1 MRNKIAFVIG
11 ASVIAVCAVTAALL
25 IFFKLREQWAN
36 QWYKRLG
43 CAMLMGVAVCGTNA
57 MLIMII
63 IYDWL
68 TSNYTTRP
76 FLGMH
81 YTALVG
87 TMYYPG
93 DSHTGPP
100 TPVLATPAL
109 IGIISAIVVAGCI
122 ILFVIVAKAKI
133 ENSKLP
139 FQKKSQKRLIL
150 DTIFFDTNGRILV
163 KVDGVVPMKEI
174 MTELPDNVNTSSFMY
189 VFIYIYIYI

>member
-1 MRNKIAFVIG
+1 
-11 ASVIAVCAVTAALL
+11 
-25 IFFKLREQWAN
+25 
-36 QWYKRLG
+36 
-43 CAMLMGVAVCGTNA
+43 
-57 MLIMII
+57 
-63 IYDWL
+63 
-68 TSNYTTRP
+68 
-76 FLGMH
+76 MH

-100 TPVLATPAL
+100 TPVLPTAAL

-139 FQKKSQKRLIL
+139 FQKKPQKRLIL

-174 MTELPDNVNTSSFMY
+174 LSELPENVTFYYEEQLPCFASLTSLCVGFPRKVHLQPSS
-189 VFIYIYIYI
+189 VHTTL

>member
-1 MRNKIAFVIG
+1 
-11 ASVIAVCAVTAALL
+11 
-25 IFFKLREQWAN
+25 
-36 QWYKRLG
+36 
-43 CAMLMGVAVCGTNA
+43 
-57 MLIMII
+57 
-63 IYDWL
+63 
-68 TSNYTTRP
+68 
-76 FLGMH
+76 MH

-100 TPVLATPAL
+100 TPVLPTAAL

-139 FQKKSQKRLIL
+139 FQKKPQKRLIL

-174 MTELPDNVNTSSFMY
+174 LSELPENVTFC
-189 VFIYIYIYI
+189 

>member
-1 MRNKIAFVIG
+1 
-11 ASVIAVCAVTAALL
+11 
-25 IFFKLREQWAN
+25 
-36 QWYKRLG
+36 
-43 CAMLMGVAVCGTNA
+43 
-57 MLIMII
+57 
-63 IYDWL
+63 
-68 TSNYTTRP
+68 
-76 FLGMH
+76 MH

-139 FQKKSQKRLIL
+139 FQKKSQKRFIL

-174 MTELPDNVNTSSFMY
+174 MCELPDNVNFY
-189 VFIYIYIYI
+189 FIYNICTFI